1 MEPNQ
6 PHWIDAVRAN
16 LQKHKREWPAIARD
30 SGVPYH
36 TVVKVASGR
45 VTDPRVSTVQALH
58 DYFARRTSEH
68 PMPGDATS
76 AN

>member
-6 PHWIDAVRAN
+6 PNWVDAVRAN
-16 LQKHKREWPAIARD
+16 LQRHKREWPVIARD

-58 DYFARRTSEH
+58 DYFARRANLH
-68 PMPGDATS
+68 PTPSDTPS

>member
-1 MEPNQ
+1 MEPDQ

-16 LQKHKREWPAIARD
+16 LQRYKREWPAIARD

-58 DYFARRTSEH
+58 DYFTRRANADTT
-68 PMPGDATS
+68 PGDAHP